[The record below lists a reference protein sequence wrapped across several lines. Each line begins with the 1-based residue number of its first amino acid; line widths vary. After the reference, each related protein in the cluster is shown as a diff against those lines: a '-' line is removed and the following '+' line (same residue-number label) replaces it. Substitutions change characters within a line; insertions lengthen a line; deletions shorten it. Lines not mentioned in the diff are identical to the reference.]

1 MFTNCGARNAAF
13 PEYRSEKPMA
23 FWRFKFR
30 IRTAGTAA
38 LLLAA
43 TLTGLICGPA
53 RGADSLYTV
62 AKISVDVTAK
72 DAVAAREMGMA
83 EAEQRAVMTVLKR
96 IVPTSAYSS
105 LPEISKDDIETLVNG
120 VSIRSEQNSTTR
132 YLAVLD
138 ISLNEQA
145 LQQFLQDQNISFSEA
160 RAPSISILPL
170 MLDGGSVKS
179 EGAEGWREAWED
191 LDLSHSVTP
200 ATILRPR
207 PDLDA
212 GTVKAVLAGDP
223 PALASMQEDYNYGQ
237 LFIAVGELDH
247 GQFVTRLAGTDA
259 VGPIT
264 FEQSDKLTGDAKTAA
279 RNAAGIAFGVLEN
292 RWKMSQEGEA
302 PASEVKHEEG
312 SGTGA
317 ETEGKSNEL
326 AEVPRNVVAE
336 VEFSGLKDWQDI
348 RGRLMN
354 IAGIQGLEVNSL
366 SARAASITF
375 DYAGSLG
382 KLQTELGQNGFE
394 LGEKDGNFVLRSR

>member
-1 MFTNCGARNAAF
+1 
-13 PEYRSEKPMA
+13 MA

-53 RGADSLYTV
+53 RAADSLYTV

-120 VSIRSEQNSTTR
+120 VSIRSEKNSTTR

-237 LFIAVGELDH
+237 LVIAVGELDH

-302 PASEVKHEEG
+302 PATEVKHEEG
-312 SGTGA
+312 AGTGA
-317 ETEGKSNEL
+317 ETEGKSNEP

>member
-1 MFTNCGARNAAF
+1 
-13 PEYRSEKPMA
+13 MA

-30 IRTAGTAA
+30 IRTAGTA

-53 RGADSLYTV
+53 RAADSLYTV

-302 PASEVKHEEG
+302 PATEVKHEEG
-312 SGTGA
+312 AGTGA
-317 ETEGKSNEL
+317 ETEGKSNEP

>member
-1 MFTNCGARNAAF
+1 
-13 PEYRSEKPMA
+13 MA

-53 RGADSLYTV
+53 RAADSLYTV

-237 LFIAVGELDH
+237 LVIAVGELDH

-312 SGTGA
+312 AGTGA
-317 ETEGKSNEL
+317 ETEGKSNEP

>member
-1 MFTNCGARNAAF
+1 
-13 PEYRSEKPMA
+13 MA

-53 RGADSLYTV
+53 RAADSLYTV

-237 LFIAVGELDH
+237 LVIAVGELDH

-317 ETEGKSNEL
+317 ETEGKSNEP

>member
-1 MFTNCGARNAAF
+1 
-13 PEYRSEKPMA
+13 MA

-30 IRTAGTAA
+30 IRTVGTAA

-53 RGADSLYTV
+53 RAADSLYTV

-212 GTVKAVLAGDP
+212 GTVKAVLAGNP

-317 ETEGKSNEL
+317 ETEGKSNEP

>member
-1 MFTNCGARNAAF
+1 
-13 PEYRSEKPMA
+13 MA

-237 LFIAVGELDH
+237 LVIAVGELDH

-317 ETEGKSNEL
+317 ETEGKSNEP

>member
-1 MFTNCGARNAAF
+1 VFTNCRARNAAY
-13 PEYRSEKPMA
+13 PEYRSQKPMA

-53 RGADSLYTV
+53 RAADSLYTV

-212 GTVKAVLAGDP
+212 GTVKAVLAGNP

-302 PASEVKHEEG
+302 PATEVKHEEG
-312 SGTGA
+312 TGTGA
-317 ETEGKSNEL
+317 ETEGKSNEP

>member
-1 MFTNCGARNAAF
+1 
-13 PEYRSEKPMA
+13 MA
-23 FWRFKFR
+23 FWRCKFR

-302 PASEVKHEEG
+302 PATEVKHEEG
-312 SGTGA
+312 AGTGA
-317 ETEGKSNEL
+317 ETEGKSNEP